1 MNNEH
6 TPGHPA
12 FAEAHGGKAIPL
24 GRREGLIDL
33 TVTFNGTTTRLDPP
47 VFSTTNKADIV
58 TGLPAKGR
66 GPLSERLHPPLF
78 DDTAD
83 NGDGFIARARRHR
96 RATENG
102 SL

>member
-12 FAEAHGGKAIPL
+12 FVEAHGGKAIPL
-24 GRREGLIDL
+24 GHREGLIDL

-47 VFSTTNKADIV
+47 MFSTTNKADIV
-58 TGLPAKGR
+58 FGR
-66 GPLSERLHPPLF
+66 RDHGF
-78 DDTAD
+78 TD
-83 NGDGFIARARRHR
+83 GDGFIARALGHR

-102 SL
+102 PL